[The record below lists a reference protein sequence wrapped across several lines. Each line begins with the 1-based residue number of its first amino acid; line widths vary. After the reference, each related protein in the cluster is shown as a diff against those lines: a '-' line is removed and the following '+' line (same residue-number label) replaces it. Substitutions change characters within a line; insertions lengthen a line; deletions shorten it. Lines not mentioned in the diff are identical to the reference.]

1 MNKLR
6 FNSGYSLM
14 EALIALMLAGMVATA
29 ATSFYLNQHNNML
42 TQHDISDVQQNLR
55 ASVNEITLAIRN
67 AGANLPDGIAAFESA
82 NTDPDTLKIRYAV
95 MGGSI
100 AVGEHTQKR
109 QASPIHVDEG
119 TDLSGFTEGQSVYFW
134 YSARQTGEW
143 FTVTKIAINSGSG
156 WEELHHQGQ
165 GLLFDPMPGD
175 YVVNLQESQYY
186 IDNTV
191 ADHPTLIKVANN
203 GTPQAFAENIEDLQL
218 KYYLSNNDTVD
229 VLAAGDTVFAV
240 DITMSGHTENKD
252 HELADRDQ
260 NSDGYRRRSLST
272 EVVVRNSRF

>member
-6 FNSGYSLM
+6 NNSGYSLM

-55 ASVNEITLAIRN
+55 ASVNEMTLAIRN

-82 NTDPDTLKIRYAV
+82 NANPDTMTIRFAV

-100 AVGEHTQKR
+100 EVGEHTQKR
-109 QASPIHVDEG
+109 QASPIHVDAG
-119 TDLSGFTEGQSVYFW
+119 SDLSGFTVDQSVYFW

-143 FTVTKIAINSGSG
+143 ITITHIAINNGTG

-165 GLLFDPMPGD
+165 ALLFDPMPGD
-175 YVVNLQESQYY
+175 YVINLQEAQYY

-191 ADHPTLIKVANN
+191 PEHPTLVKVLNN
-203 GTPQAFAENIEDLQL
+203 GIPQVFAENIEDLQL
-218 KYYLSNNDTVD
+218 KYYLSTNDTVD
-229 VLAAGDTVFAV
+229 VLALSDTVFAV
-240 DITMSGHTENKD
+240 DISMSGHTENID

-260 NSDGYRRRSLST
+260 NSDGYRRRALST